1 MSKDEIVK
9 EILEILKS
17 KKITIF
23 EALEVCSDARMS
35 ISNSVKEERDAL
47 FKKQYK

>member
-1 MSKDEIVK
+1 MSKNKIVK

-23 EALEVCSDARMS
+23 EALEICSDAQMC
-35 ISNSVKEERDAL
+35 ISQSVKEERDAL